1 MSAGGVDF
9 ARDFPTL
16 AALAAEALDP
26 RRAGRVGH
34 WIDACQTLATQA
46 SSAADRE
53 AIHCVLTALRA
64 LASELDLLGRR
75 HRPRATPDRTGR

>member
-53 AIHCVLTALRA
+53 A
-64 LASELDLLGRR
+64 
-75 HRPRATPDRTGR
+75 